1 MPTIIDVAKKAGV
14 SVATV
19 SRIINQTTFV
29 SEAKVEKVNQAIKAL
44 NFIPNYHAQNLTNN
58 PKIGPAMIVQSIQDP
73 LTATLLKALSAE
85 ASSNSMPL
93 HLVSGAHSE
102 AQEIEMLENYLS
114 LGVQSLYFE
123 SVYMADARLSEFM
136 RLHPG
141 LLVAKR
147 YLSSHAKQC
156 LHLDIVT
163 SLWLAVK
170 LLVEHGHKH
179 ITVMCEAQQ
188 YFAIEQGLSHIDSPF
203 KQANITLSRLSHDP
217 NDCLSSDALSSPASA
232 FICLSARLSW
242 PVWQQLKEQLSC
254 TKPFEF
260 IGSSNNAADSKASYS
275 TLYYPVQAMAQQAL
289 SFLSSQQQAIPK
301 VFMAQ
306 LQERYSDQELG
317 YLSDLGATA

>member
-29 SEAKVEKVNQAIKAL
+29 SESKVEKVQQAIKAL
-44 NFIPNYHAQNLTNN
+44 NFTPNYHAQNLTNN

-73 LTATLLKALSAE
+73 LTATLLKELSAH
-85 ASSNSMPL
+85 ASANSMPL

-102 AQEIEMLENYLS
+102 QQEIEMLENYLS

-123 SVYMADARLSEFM
+123 SVYMKEERLAEFV

-147 YLSSHAKQC
+147 YLPAYPKQC
-156 LHLDIVT
+156 LHLDLVA

-170 LLVEHGHKH
+170 LLVERGHKQLS
-179 ITVMCEAQQ
+179 VMCEAQQ
-188 YFAIEQGLSHIDSPF
+188 FHAIEQSLSHIDSPF
-203 KQANITLSRLSHDP
+203 KQANISLSRLSHDP
-217 NDCLSSDALSSPASA
+217 NDCLNRDIVCSKASA
-232 FICLSARLSW
+232 FVCLSARLSW
-242 PVWQQLKEQLSC
+242 PVWQQLKDQLGAS
-254 TKPFEF
+254 KPFEF
-260 IGSSNNAADSKASYS
+260 IGASNNAADSKASYS

-289 SFLSSQQQAIPK
+289 GFLSASQQDVSK
-301 VFMAQ
+301 VFIAQ
-306 LQERYSDQELG
+306 LQERYSEQELC
-317 YLSDLGATA
+317 YLQDLGAAG